1 MFRVGPLEFEQ
12 WHLLLIAIGAAFA
25 WWIIRGFTI
34 RVSGTWERVD
44 EGLKPGQQE
53 RITLVQF
60 GPFVRGRRLM
70 KGGFQELNGILRGR
84 AILMTRRD
92 HGQDMIIDQGF
103 PKEIAAAIDGS
114 VTARMRMTLSADGR
128 AIFGTF
134 TPQKIEFTYRP
145 PEITRRIFLEPSY
158 RRYKLVS
165 REILDDSEPSP
176 PEQEEPPPTPLRKTV

>member
-1 MFRVGPLEFEQ
+1 
-12 WHLLLIAIGAAFA
+12 
-25 WWIIRGFTI
+25 
-34 RVSGTWERVD
+34 
-44 EGLKPGQQE
+44 
-53 RITLVQF
+53 
-60 GPFVRGRRLM
+60 M

-84 AILMTRRD
+84 TILMTRRD

-158 RRYKLVS
+158 RRYKLIS

-176 PEQEEPPPTPLRKTV
+176 PEQEAPPPTPLRKTV